1 MIVWLLM
8 AAVSGLAAPLLF
20 PSHRW
25 LATVAVVMLPPL
37 AVGAYNHDITE
48 AGEAIGIAFA
58 GASWATTAL
67 IAALV
72 IMRVKRKKTGPGK
85 HEGR

>member
-8 AAVSGLAAPLLF
+8 AAVSGLAAPLLL
-20 PSHRW
+20 PRHRW
-25 LATVAVVMLPPL
+25 LATAAMVMLPPL

-58 GASWATTAL
+58 GASWAITAL
-67 IAALV
+67 VAALV
-72 IMRVKRKKTGPGK
+72 VIRTKRKKTDPGK

>member
-1 MIVWLLM
+1 
-8 AAVSGLAAPLLF
+8 
-20 PSHRW
+20 
-25 LATVAVVMLPPL
+25 MLPPL